1 MQSRLIHEADGQRTY
16 AIVLDTGEE
25 VMGSLRAFAGQER
38 LTAAQITAI
47 GALSDARLQYFD
59 WESKE
64 YLPIPVREQV
74 EVASLVGDVALSP
87 EGKPA
92 IHAHIVL
99 GRRDGSAVAGH
110 LAEAHVRP
118 TLEIILTKSPAH
130 LHKRHDP
137 RSGLA
142 LIDPGGDRR

>member
-1 MQSRLIHEADGQRTY
+1 MQSKLIHEADGQRTY
-16 AIVLDTGEE
+16 AIVLDAGEE

-118 TLEIILTKSPAH
+118 TLEIILTESPAH

-142 LIDPGGDRR
+142 LIDLGGDRR